1 MWTNEEIIE
10 AQKRA
15 REYREMAEEYCPR
28 GGFLFGDE
36 DTKDGRS

>member
-1 MWTNEEIIE
+1 MLNNDEMIE

-15 REYREMAEEYCPR
+15 KEYREMAEEYCPR

-36 DTKDGRS
+36 NTDDRT